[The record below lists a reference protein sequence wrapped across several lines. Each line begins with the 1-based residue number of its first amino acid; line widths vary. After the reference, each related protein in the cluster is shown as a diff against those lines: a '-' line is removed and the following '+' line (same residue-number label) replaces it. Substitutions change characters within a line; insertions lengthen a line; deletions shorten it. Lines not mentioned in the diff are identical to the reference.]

1 MLELEILYLW
11 FSMIIGLTII
21 FQSWA
26 KDPIIF
32 QNRLKPKYSAYI
44 TLFAPVVI
52 ALAIPL
58 FWVWTIWNVCNGIA
72 HLIDIAT
79 EKD

>member
-1 MLELEILYLW
+1 MLELGVLYLW

-44 TLFAPVVI
+44 TLFAPVV
-52 ALAIPL
+52 AIPL
-58 FWVWTIWNVCNGIA
+58 FWGWTIWNVCNGIA